1 LVGQVAVDEGAAR
14 AHLGGMNVD
23 LVLAVFCA
31 ALTVAIFAAP
41 QMMAVWTI
49 MGIAAAIIAYAVS
62 RQRRR

>member
-1 LVGQVAVDEGAAR
+1 
-14 AHLGGMNVD
+14 MNVD

-62 RQRRR
+62 SQRRR